1 MSGDAE
7 KKPKIIIDEDWKS
20 QVEAERDELKKKQDS
35 AATSDAPTQPE
46 GGGTAQLPPVS
57 FGLLVSSLATQTM
70 AALGQMPDPV
80 EGKAVVR
87 LDYAKHHVDTLA
99 MLQEKTKGNLTS
111 EEEQMLEDVLH
122 QLRMLYISVPS
133 QPASSD

>member
-1 MSGDAE
+1 MPEDTE

-20 QVEAERDELKKKQDS
+20 QVEAERAELKKKNGSD
-35 AATSDAPTQPE
+35 AISDAPTQPE
-46 GGGTAQLPPVS
+46 GGGTAQLPPAS
-57 FGLLVSSLATQTM
+57 FGLLVSTLFTQTM

-80 EGKAVVR
+80 ERKAIVR

-99 MLQEKTKGNLTS
+99 VLQEKTKGNLTS

-122 QLRMLYISVPS
+122 QLRMLYISVQS